1 MLKRLVC
8 HQSAGKR
15 VALTGMLGSARCV
28 GGRTPAHGIAI
39 VLCLGIL
46 AMLSAT
52 GCAAS
57 RNLVLVQDE
66 AQFRSTVLESD
77 KPVLVDFYKGGG
89 CPTCQ
94 FVVPI
99 LNQLAEEYHGRVTFV
114 QFEYMK
120 PYFVTTSDEISSRY
134 KVGLFPTVVLINQGQ
149 ETNRWSLDYS
159 IDDYRQALDAAL
171 KERRIPAA
179 VAWRLSAGRRRVVR
193 QEGQFP
199 VPKHRIRMQPLG
211 GPLGAKKAPGSGK
224 PGAPGVF

>member
-1 MLKRLVC
+1 MVAM
-8 HQSAGKR
+8 AG
-15 VALTGMLGSARCV
+15 MFGSLRCS
-28 GGRTPAHGIAI
+28 GRRTPVRGGVI

-52 GCAAS
+52 GCAS
-57 RNLVLVQDE
+57 SNLVLVQNE
-66 AQFRSTVLESD
+66 AQFRSMVLESD

-120 PYFVTTSDEISSRY
+120 PYFVTTSDMISSRY
-134 KVGLFPTVVLINQGQ
+134 QVNLFPTVVLISQGQ
-149 ETNRWSLDYS
+149 EMSRWSLDYS

-171 KERRIPAA
+171 KAHRTSAS
-179 VAWRLSAGRRRVVR
+179 VAMAPVGR
-193 QEGQFP
+193 P
-199 VPKHRIRMQPLG
+199 
-211 GPLGAKKAPGSGK
+211 
-224 PGAPGVF
+224 